1 MQRRFWTYDVLTRN
15 ARTDKL
21 CAGKI
26 GNYVNLE
33 QIYIPS
39 KKLPDLSN
47 RFLQNLVLSSQ
58 SSVRDRTKFFQS
70 FIKQRAL
77 AYGVESTTSSLLNLE
92 DHQLNVAKRVLED
105 PLRRYVLAD
114 EVGLGKT
121 IEAGF
126 VVRQTMIDQNFNT
139 RICIVCPQ
147 TLIKQW
153 ASELT
158 EKFQLKLFLYY
169 PSQLGLPIRTAS
181 IEIVSHQALKHK
193 PGNAIYDLVIIDEAH
208 KVMPRES
215 SAITGDL
222 FKNTLT
228 LTKNA
233 KSVLFFN
240 NARSPQ

>member
-1 MQRRFWTYDVLTRN
+1 
-15 ARTDKL
+15 
-21 CAGKI
+21 
-26 GNYVNLE
+26 
-33 QIYIPS
+33 
-39 KKLPDLSN
+39 
-47 RFLQNLVLSSQ
+47 
-58 SSVRDRTKFFQS
+58 
-70 FIKQRAL
+70 
-77 AYGVESTTSSLLNLE
+77 
-92 DHQLNVAKRVLED
+92 
-105 PLRRYVLAD
+105 
-114 EVGLGKT
+114 
-121 IEAGF
+121 
-126 VVRQTMIDQNFNT
+126 MIDQNFNT

-233 KSVLFFN
+233 KSVLLLSATPALHNELGFLSMLSVIDPISYNVNQIVDFKEKIDKRVDVSELV
-240 NARSPQ
+240 AGLSPSNLFY